1 MLTESNALKVM
12 WLYAMQHT
20 AIKTQTAGQHSS
32 NEPAKCQ
39 LKTVQASSDGV
50 YCSALCELLHTA
62 EAAAAWQAQ

>member
-32 NEPAKCQ
+32 NEPAKVPAQNGASQ
-39 LKTVQASSDGV
+39 LRRCMLQCFV
-50 YCSALCELLHTA
+50 
-62 EAAAAWQAQ
+62 